1 MEKKALGKGLQALL
15 PEKKTLVWKVEPDG
29 QAVSMISLDQIL
41 PNRYQPRTTFV
52 ETELE
57 ELAQSIKEHGVLQ
70 PIVIRRKGDGM
81 YELIA
86 GERRFRAAKIA
97 GMTTIPSLIRN
108 SNDEKALAV
117 ALVEN
122 IQRQNLN
129 PMEEAKAYSRLMG
142 EFGLTQDLVS
152 RSVGKD
158 RSSIANILR
167 LLSLPKD
174 VQQFIESGAIS
185 LGHAKVLAGLS
196 TVQAQLQLAQKIV
209 SEQLSVRQVERMIS
223 GHKKGR
229 GSGSKKEEPQ
239 RFGNLEEQFRK
250 RLGTKVQVKAGT
262 KGGQLIIHYF
272 SDDELDRITSLIL
285 E

>member
-15 PEKKTLVWKVEPDG
+15 PEKKTLMWKVEQDG
-29 QAVSMISLDQIL
+29 QTVSLISLDQIL
-41 PNRYQPRTTFV
+41 PNRYQPRTTFL
-52 ETELE
+52 ETDLE
-57 ELAQSIKEHGVLQ
+57 ELAQSVKEHGVLQ
-70 PIVIRRKGDGM
+70 PIVVRRKGDGM

-97 GMTTIPSLIRN
+97 GMTTIPALIRN

-196 TVQAQLQLAQKIV
+196 TAEAQLHLAHKIV
-209 SEQLSVRQVERMIS
+209 SEQLSVRQIEQMVS
-223 GHKKGR
+223 GYQKKDR
-229 GSGSKKEEPQ
+229 TTESKKASHKF
-239 RFGNLEEQFRK
+239 RNLEEQFRK

-272 SDDELDRITSLIL
+272 SDDELDRLTSMIL

>member
-1 MEKKALGKGLQALL
+1 
-15 PEKKTLVWKVEPDG
+15 
-29 QAVSMISLDQIL
+29 
-41 PNRYQPRTTFV
+41 
-52 ETELE
+52 
-57 ELAQSIKEHGVLQ
+57 
-70 PIVIRRKGDGM
+70 
-81 YELIA
+81 
-86 GERRFRAAKIA
+86 
-97 GMTTIPSLIRN
+97 
-108 SNDEKALAV
+108 
-117 ALVEN
+117 
-122 IQRQNLN
+122 
-129 PMEEAKAYSRLMG
+129 MEEAKAYSRLMG

>member
-57 ELAQSIKEHGVLQ
+57 ELAQSIREHGVLQ

-262 KGGQLIIHYF
+262 KGGQVIIHYF

>member
-15 PEKKTLVWKVEPDG
+15 PEKKTLVWKVEQDG

-41 PNRYQPRTTFV
+41 PNRYQPRTTFA
-52 ETELE
+52 EAELE
-57 ELAQSIKEHGVLQ
+57 ELAQSVKEHGVLQ
-70 PIVIRRKGDGM
+70 PIVVRRKGDGM

-86 GERRFRAAKIA
+86 GERRFRAAKIS
-97 GMTTIPSLIRN
+97 GMTAIPALVRN
-108 SNDEKALAV
+108 SNDEKALAIS
-117 ALVEN
+117 LVEN

-158 RSSIANILR
+158 RSSIANIVR

-196 TVQAQLQLAQKIV
+196 TADAQLQLAQKIV
-209 SEQLSVRQVERMIS
+209 SEQLSVRQIEQMIS
-223 GHKKGR
+223 GQKKDR
-229 GSGSKKEEPQ
+229 GIRSIKEEPH
-239 RFGNLEEQFRK
+239 RFRNLEEQFRK
-250 RLGTKVQVKAGT
+250 RLGTKVQVKAGAR
-262 KGGQLIIHYF
+262 GGQLIIHYF
-272 SDDELDRITSLIL
+272 SDDELDRITSMIL

>member
-15 PEKKTLVWKVEPDG
+15 PEKKTLVWKVEQDG

-52 ETELE
+52 EAELK
-57 ELAQSIKEHGVLQ
+57 ELAQSVQEHGVLQ
-70 PIVIRRKGDGM
+70 PIVVRRKGDGM

-86 GERRFRAAKIA
+86 GERRYRAAKIA
-97 GMTTIPSLIRN
+97 GLSAIPALVRN

-142 EFGLTQDLVS
+142 EFGLTQDLVAQ
-152 RSVGKD
+152 SVGKD

-167 LLSLPKD
+167 LLSLPKT

-196 TVQAQLQLAQKIV
+196 TAESQLQLAQKIV
-209 SEQLSVRQVERMIS
+209 SEQLSVRQIEQII
-223 GHKKGR
+223 GKQKKDR
-229 GSGSKKEEPQ
+229 GTKSKKEGPH
-239 RFGNLEEQFRK
+239 RFHNLEEQFRK
-250 RLGTKVQVKAGT
+250 RLGTKVEVKAGT
-262 KGGQLIIHYF
+262 RGGQLIIHYF
-272 SDDELDRITSLIL
+272 SDDELDRITSMIL

>member
-15 PEKKTLVWKVEPDG
+15 PEKKTLVWKVEQDG

-41 PNRYQPRTTFV
+41 PNRYQPRTTFA
-52 ETELE
+52 EAELE
-57 ELAQSIKEHGVLQ
+57 ELAQSVKEHGVLQ
-70 PIVIRRKGDGM
+70 PIVVRRKGDGM

-97 GMTTIPSLIRN
+97 GMITIPALVRN
-108 SNDEKALAV
+108 SNDEKSLAV

-167 LLSLPKD
+167 LLSLHKD

-185 LGHAKVLAGLS
+185 LGHAKVLAGLA
-196 TVQAQLQLAQKIV
+196 TADAQLQLAQKIV
-209 SEQLSVRQVERMIS
+209 SEQLSVRQIEQMIS
-223 GHKKGR
+223 GQKKNR
-229 GSGSKKEEPQ
+229 GTGSKKEEPR
-239 RFGNLEEQFRK
+239 RFRNLEEQFRK
-250 RLGTKVQVKAGT
+250 RLGTKVQVKAAT
-262 KGGQLIIHYF
+262 RGGQLIIHYF
-272 SDDELDRITSLIL
+272 SDEELDRISSMIL

>member
-174 VQQFIESGAIS
+174 VQEFIESGAIS